1 MFLPQV
7 AFPGQAGMFF
17 HDALVHNDR
26 HSGNLSHTISFL
38 THDPFLNPD
47 AGNRRRHRFPD
58 NIRNIRSL
66 SKDHHKVR
74 CHRKAFQIGITGN
87 MRHGAQ
93 VGIDRKNI
101 EAMVLKVAG
110 DGEAWTSELVGNSD
124 NRHGFGV
131 GQNGFDKIIMCH
143 RKGFPRVIRLGHIL
157 KGRIGDDNNKIRHD
171 QNVTIF
177 CFNERPLVLVMLS

>member
-1 MFLPQV
+1 MFLRQV

-26 HSGNLSHTISFL
+26 HSGNLCHTISFL

-47 AGNRRRHRFPD
+47 SGNGSRHGFTD

-66 SKDHHKVR
+66 SKNHHKIR
-74 CHRKAFQIGITGN
+74 GHRKAFEIGITGN
-87 MRHGAQ
+87 MCHGAQ

-101 EAMVLKVAG
+101 EAMVFQVAG
-110 DGEAWTSELVGNSD
+110 DGEAWTAELVGNPD
-124 NRHGFGV
+124 NRHGFGA

-143 RKGFPRVIRLGHIL
+143 RQGFPRMIHLGHIL
-157 KGRIGDDNNKIRHD
+157 KGRIGDDINKIRHNE
-171 QNVTIF
+171 NVTAS
-177 CFNERPLVLVMLS
+177 CFNGSRLILIMLS